1 MARYFLHLR
10 DETHELLDPDGV
22 DCPDIASL
30 RTVVLRNARDLI
42 AADVLQGT
50 VDLRYRI
57 DAETGAGVIA
67 HTLPFTQ
74 AVTVLGFG
82 G

>member
-1 MARYFLHLR
+1 
-10 DETHELLDPDGV
+10 
-22 DCPDIASL
+22 
-30 RTVVLRNARDLI
+30 
-42 AADVLQGT
+42 VLQGT
-50 VDLRYRI
+50 IDLRYRI